1 MAPESLYDNVYSVKS
16 DIWSFGILMW
26 EVVTLGKI
34 ILQDFCGYA
43 RNCLPTFDNF

>member
-34 ILQDFCGYA
+34 MLQDFCG
-43 RNCLPTFDNF
+43 